1 MNKPKYIDCAC
12 KGGILRLELI
22 DWAGEDWTR
31 DYPGVYLSFW
41 EPAHIDSWKGPFW
54 HRVKM
59 AWKEFKGK
67 LNHDDFIID
76 EREKLVELRNTLSVL
91 INEWDVLEK
100 KIEDARKNKNPNSSI
115 D

>member
-1 MNKPKYIDCAC
+1 MDKFRPKYIDCAC
-12 KGGILRLELI
+12 KGEILRLELI
-22 DWAGEDWTR
+22 DWAREDWSK

-41 EPAHIDSWKGPFW
+41 ENTHIDSWKQPFW

-67 LNHDDFIID
+67 LTHDDFIID

-91 INEWDVLEK
+91 ISEWDVLEK
-100 KIEDARKNKNPNSSI
+100 KIKDGKDTSSSVN
-115 D
+115 